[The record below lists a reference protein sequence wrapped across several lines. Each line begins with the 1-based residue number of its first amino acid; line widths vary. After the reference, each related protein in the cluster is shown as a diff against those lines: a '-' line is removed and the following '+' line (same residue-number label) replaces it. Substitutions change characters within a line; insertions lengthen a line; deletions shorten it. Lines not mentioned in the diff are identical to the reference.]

1 MRLNPEMQ
9 GTLDSL
15 CGLYAI
21 TNAFRLALKDKE
33 ENGEKIFHAI
43 LDCIPNNQLARFI
56 KLGMTL
62 RQVLYVLRRSAP
74 KFGLA
79 FEVVPCARKGRFQK
93 LAKQQYPLIIGVEDN
108 NKIWGGG
115 HWTVIRKIT
124 PKHVKLQDSSVFAR
138 QVSRR
143 KFPEFDMKEIIRV
156 YKP

>member
-21 TNAFRLALKDKE
+21 TNAYKLALKEKDG
-33 ENGEKIFHAI
+33 NGEKIFHTI
-43 LDCIPNNQLARFI
+43 LNYVPNNQLARYI

-74 KFGLA
+74 KFGLD
-79 FEVVPCARKGRFQK
+79 FEVVPCARKGRFVRLSK
-93 LAKQQYPLIIGVEDN
+93 KETPLIIGVEDN

-124 PKHVKLQDSSVFAR
+124 PKKIKLQDSSIYAR
-138 QVSRR
+138 EVSRR

>member
-21 TNAFRLALKDKE
+21 TNAYKLALREDDKGE
-33 ENGEKIFHAI
+33 EIFHYI
-43 LDCIPNNQLARFI
+43 LDKIPNNQVVRFL

-62 RQVLYVLRRSAP
+62 SQVLYVLKKTSP
-74 KFGLA
+74 KFGLRY
-79 FEVVPCARKGRFQK
+79 ESVPCIRRGRFRTLSKTQD
-93 LAKQQYPLIIGVEDN
+93 PMIIGVEDN
-108 NKIWGGG
+108 NNLWSGG

-124 PKHVKLQDSSVFAR
+124 PKRVKLQDSSLYVK

>member
-21 TNAFRLALKDKE
+21 TNAYKLALNVDNKGE
-33 ENGEKIFHAI
+33 EIFHTLI
-43 LDCIPNNQLARFI
+43 KNIPNNQVTNFLR
-56 KLGMTL
+56 LGMTL
-62 RQVLYVLRRSAP
+62 RQVLYVLSRTAY

-79 FEVVPCARKGRFQK
+79 YEVVPCARKGRFVRLSK
-93 LAKQQYPLIIGVEDN
+93 KKAPLIIGVEDN
-108 NKIWGGG
+108 NKLWSGG

-124 PKHVKLQDSSVFAR
+124 PKKIKLQDSSIYAR
-138 QVSRR
+138 EVSRR

>member
-21 TNAFRLALKDKE
+21 TNAYKLALKESDD
-33 ENGEKIFHAI
+33 NGEKIFHTLI
-43 LDCIPNNQLARFI
+43 KNIPNNQVTNFLRI
-56 KLGMTL
+56 GMTL
-62 RQVLYVLRRSAP
+62 RQVLYVLSRTAP

-79 FEVVPCARKGRFQK
+79 YEVVPCARKGRFVRLSK
-93 LAKQQYPLIIGVEDN
+93 KKAPLIIGVEDN
-108 NKIWGGG
+108 NKLWSGG

-124 PKHVKLQDSSVFAR
+124 PKKIKLQDSSIYAR
-138 QVSRR
+138 EVSRR

>member
-1 MRLNPEMQ
+1 MQLNPEMQ

-21 TNAFRLALKDKE
+21 TNAYKLALKDNDKGE
-33 ENGEKIFHAI
+33 EIFHYI
-43 LDCIPNNQLARFI
+43 VSKIPHNQTVRFL
-56 KLGMTL
+56 KDGMTL
-62 RQVLYVLRRSAP
+62 SQILYVLKKTSP
-74 KFGLA
+74 KFGLRY
-79 FEVVPCARKGRFQK
+79 EKVSCIRRGRFRT
-93 LAKQQYPLIIGVEDN
+93 LAKEQAPLIIGVEDN
-108 NKIWGGG
+108 NNLWAGG

-124 PKHVKLQDSSVFAR
+124 PKRVKLQDSSLYVR

>member
-1 MRLNPEMQ
+1 MRPEMQ

-21 TNAFRLALKDKE
+21 TNAYELALKEDDKGE
-33 ENGEKIFHAI
+33 EIFHTLI
-43 LDCIPNNQLARFI
+43 KNIPNNQVANFLR
-56 KLGMTL
+56 LGMTL
-62 RQVLYVLRRSAP
+62 RQVLYVLRRTAP

-79 FEVVPCARKGRFQK
+79 YEVVPCARKGRFVK
-93 LAKQQYPLIIGVEDN
+93 LSKQQAPLIIGVEDN
-108 NKIWGGG
+108 NKLWGGG

-124 PKHVKLQDSSVFAR
+124 PKKIKLQDSSIYTR
-138 QVSRR
+138 EVSRR